1 MKSGFFSLGLALA
14 IIVFLIV
21 FELCTYTVQEYEQAV
36 LTRFG
41 APIGEPVTEAGLH
54 FRLPFITTVNLIDK
68 RILEWDGRASE
79 MPTRDKLYIIVDTFG
94 RWRISDPLAFFI
106 RLRDEESALSR
117 IDGILGSEVRNA
129 AAKNDLI
136 EIVRTDKAR
145 KPVVDTTLG
154 EGAPPDTLPSL
165 PPINLGRTAIEQE
178 VVKAAA
184 PKLKEFGIELL
195 DIRFMRI
202 NYTGRVTSPIYDQMI
217 SRRQEIAAQFRSEGG
232 AEAAKINGNRER
244 ELRQIESEAY
254 RQIQTIRGEADAK
267 AAAIYSDAYN
277 STPAAAEFYQFQR
290 TMEAYPGMFN
300 QNSTL
305 VLSTDSDLLRFFKS
319 PNPKR
324 VAPGPEVKPAPPAPS
339 AVPAAPAAPTP
350 PAPAPVN

>member
-1 MKSGFFSLGLALA
+1 MLKSGFRSLGLALA
-14 IIVFLIV
+14 VIVFLIV
-21 FELCTYTVQEYEQAV
+21 FQLFTYTVSETEQIV

-41 APIGEPVTEAGLH
+41 APIGEPITEAGLH
-54 FRLPFITTVNLIDK
+54 FRLPFVTTVNRIDK

-106 RLRDEESALSR
+106 RMRDEQSALSR

-129 AAKNDLI
+129 LAKNELI
-136 EIVRTDKAR
+136 EIVRTDKTR
-145 KPVVDTTLG
+145 KPVVDATLS
-154 EGAPPDTLPSL
+154 EGAPADTLPSL
-165 PPINLGRTAIEQE
+165 PLINLGRTAIEQE
-178 VVKAAA
+178 VVKEAA

-202 NYTGRVTSPIYDQMI
+202 NYNDRVTSKIYDQMI
-217 SRRQEIAAQFRSEGG
+217 SERQKIASLFRSEGEG
-232 AEAAKINGNRER
+232 EAAKINGGRER

-254 RQIQTIRGEADAK
+254 KGVQTIRGEADAK
-267 AAAIYSDAYN
+267 AAAIYSEAYN

-290 TMEAYPGMFN
+290 TMEAYPGMFDH
-300 QNSTL
+300 NSTL

-324 VAPGPEVKPAPPAPS
+324 AAPAPGVMPLPAAAAPGAPAPVPPP
-339 AVPAAPAAPTP
+339 PAAPA
-350 PAPAPVN
+350 N

>member
-1 MKSGFFSLGLALA
+1 MSILKSGFRSLGLALA
-14 IIVFLIV
+14 VIVFLIV
-21 FELCTYTVQEYEQAV
+21 FQLCTFTVSETEQIV

-41 APIGEPVTEAGLH
+41 APIGQPITEAGLH
-54 FRLPFITTVNLIDK
+54 FRVPFITTVNRIDK

-106 RLRDEESALSR
+106 RMRDEQSALSR

-136 EIVRTDKAR
+136 EIVRTDKTR
-145 KPVVDTTLG
+145 KPAVDPTLG
-154 EGAPPDTLPSL
+154 DGARSDSDSWS
-165 PPINLGRTAIEQE
+165 PITLGRTAIEQE
-178 VVKAAA
+178 VVKEAA

-202 NYTGRVTSPIYDQMI
+202 NYNDRVTSKIYDQMI
-217 SRRQEIAAQFRSEGG
+217 SGRQKIALLFRSEGEG
-232 AEAAKINGNRER
+232 EAAKINGERER

-254 RQIQTIRGEADAK
+254 RAIQKIRGEADAK
-267 AAAIYSDAYN
+267 AAAIYSEAYN

-290 TMEAYPGMFN
+290 TMEAYPGMFDK
-300 QNSTL
+300 NSTL

-324 VAPGPEVKPAPPAPS
+324 AAPAQEAKPA
-339 AVPAAPAAPTP
+339 PAAPA
-350 PAPAPVN
+350 PAAAN